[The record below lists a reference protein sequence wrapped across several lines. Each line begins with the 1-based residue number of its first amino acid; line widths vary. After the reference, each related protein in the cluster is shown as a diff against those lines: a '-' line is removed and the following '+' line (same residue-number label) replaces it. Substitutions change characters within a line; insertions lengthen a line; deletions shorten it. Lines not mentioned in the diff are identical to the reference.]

1 MERNKMGFIKSNER
15 GNRAV
20 RQMFL
25 LTLFTALLFLSIVPA
40 AFSQGEVYSIDIEP
54 VEPMVFEDFIINLGV
69 RNTGDELTEYVL
81 DVFVS
86 KDGQVKYENHFT
98 FQLHPNKGI
107 IFSPTFMPIS
117 VGKYKIVTKLYDKYK
132 AILYDT
138 KIEEI
143 DVVSDVGPF
152 DLSLDVITRKVR
164 PGYEIP
170 LIVRMKNIGIK
181 GTDIKIAVS
190 INCFEQRDIYKDFF
204 VFLKGSGEVDKSL
217 TIPACNEEGSRDVTA
232 KLILFDYVYAESLSQ
247 VFINHTYYDFYAEFP
262 KLIKIRQGE
271 SKVFDVLVK
280 NTAGITI
287 NNLRLMIEHIPL
299 EWIIIT
305 PPTIISIKAGESAM
319 FIVNISVPR
328 DATIIEYPITMMI
341 GSDETLVQKDST
353 LEVITAEVVG
363 PEEPVLLIPKELRN
377 KLIIVFVAGIA
388 VVALIV
394 AWRKSKGK
402 RGRMY
407 EKEKA
412 EALGKVKDMIG

>member
-1 MERNKMGFIKSNER
+1 MERDKMGFIKSNER
-15 GNRAV
+15 RNRAV
-20 RQMFL
+20 RQMIFL
-25 LTLFTALLFLSIVPA
+25 TIFTALLFLSIVPA
-40 AFSQGEVYSIDIEP
+40 AFSQGEVYSIYIEP
-54 VEPMVFEDFIINLGV
+54 AEPMVFEDFIINLDV
-69 RNTGDELTEYVL
+69 RNTGDKLNEYVL
-81 DVFVS
+81 DIFIS
-86 KDGQVKYENHFT
+86 KDGQVKDENHFT
-98 FQLHPNKGI
+98 FHLHPNKGI

-132 AILYDT
+132 TILYDT
-138 KIEEI
+138 KIAEI
-143 DVVSDVGPF
+143 DVISDVGPF

-170 LIVRMKNIGIK
+170 LIVRMKNIGVK

-232 KLILFDYVYAESLSQ
+232 KLILFNYVYAESLSQ

-280 NTAGITI
+280 NTAEITV

-299 EWIIIT
+299 EWIRIT
-305 PPTIISIKAGESAM
+305 PPTIINIKPGESAM
-319 FIVNISVPR
+319 FIVNISVPQ

-353 LEVITAEVVG
+353 LEVITGEVV
-363 PEEPVLLIPKELRN
+363 PEELVPLISKELQK
-377 KLIIVFVAGIA
+377 KLIIIFVIGIV

-394 AWRKSKGK
+394 AWRKLKGK
-402 RGRMY
+402 RGRVY